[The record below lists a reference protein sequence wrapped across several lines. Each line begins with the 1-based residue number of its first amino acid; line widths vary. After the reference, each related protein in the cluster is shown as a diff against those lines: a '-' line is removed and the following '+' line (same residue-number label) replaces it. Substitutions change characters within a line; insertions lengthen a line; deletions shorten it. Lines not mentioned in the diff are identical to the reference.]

1 MNRFTSEKDDDQKV
15 SENLRKS
22 AAPKRRRQTGI
33 NISNLSR
40 DDLEQLV
47 HELEIKQNEL
57 KATNQ
62 RLNQQISERKK
73 RVNALSQRLL
83 EAQEKERRLIGH
95 TLHDQI
101 GGTLAMLL
109 LTVKQAKSKHAE
121 SDKNI
126 LEEIEKITNEA
137 NQAVRVLSHS
147 LRPNILDDYGLIDAL
162 AWYIERYEERT
173 GIKVSFNHDDIDALL
188 SPNMKTVIYRIV
200 QEAMT
205 NALKHAKTKTIAIS
219 ISLRNNE
226 LTLTIEDSGS
236 GIDPEL
242 VTVDGIG
249 IIGMQDLCELVGGNF
264 VIDSSPGIGTRI
276 TCKCPLFPG

>member
-1 MNRFTSEKDDDQKV
+1 MNRFTPEKDDDQKV
-15 SENLRKS
+15 SEKPRER
-22 AAPKRRRQTGI
+22 ATPKRHRQTGI
-33 NISNLSR
+33 NTSNLSR

-47 HELEIKQNEL
+47 HEMEKKQDEL

-62 RLNQQISERKK
+62 RLNRQISERKK

-95 TLHDQI
+95 ALHDQI

-121 SDKNI
+121 RDKDV
-126 LEEIEKITNEA
+126 LEEIEKIINEA
-137 NQAVRVLSHS
+137 NQEVRALSHS
-147 LRPNILDDYGLIDAL
+147 LRPSILDDYGLIDAL

-188 SPNMKTVIYRIV
+188 SPNIKTVIYRIV

-205 NALKHAKTKTIAIS
+205 NTLKHAKAKTIAIT
-219 ISLRNNE
+219 ISVRNNE
-226 LTLTIEDSGS
+226 LTLIIEDSGS
-236 GIDPEL
+236 GIDPER

-249 IIGMQDLCELVGGNF
+249 IIGMQDFCELVGGNF
-264 VIDSSPGIGTRI
+264 VIDSSPEIGTRI